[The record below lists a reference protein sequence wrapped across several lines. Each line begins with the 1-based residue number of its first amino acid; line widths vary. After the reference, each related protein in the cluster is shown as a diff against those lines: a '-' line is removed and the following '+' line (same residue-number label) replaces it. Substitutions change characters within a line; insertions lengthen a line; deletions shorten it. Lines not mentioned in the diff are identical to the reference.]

1 MPTQT
6 RIIQPRNVKVG
17 DRIATTNGM
26 REVLKVEHLRHP
38 RLPHHATKL
47 NPYRPINARL
57 NRVYRVDITVQ
68 DVMSEAGTVLT
79 FMVDRPTKVTV
90 QREGKARK
98 TETREQLA
106 EWLIGEVN
114 VEVAEEDA
122 QEHQD
127 RAVFI
132 NHYCFESGATRE
144 DALAAWAK
152 RKAAKLAEAQ
162 IHCEVCG
169 GNHVEEYH
177 TPANV

>member
-1 MPTQT
+1 MPLQT
-6 RIIQPRNVKVG
+6 RIIPPRNVKVG

-26 REVLKVEHLRHP
+26 REVLKVELLRHP

-47 NPYRPINARL
+47 NPYRPINARQ

-79 FMVDRPTKVTV
+79 FMMDRPTKVTV
-90 QREGKARK
+90 QRDSVLAIFAS
-98 TETREQLA
+98 RE
-106 EWLIGEVN
+106 
-114 VEVAEEDA
+114 
-122 QEHQD
+122 EHQD

-144 DALAAWAK
+144 EAVAAWEAK
-152 RKAAKLAEAQ
+152 IR
-162 IHCEVCG
+162 CEVCG

-177 TPANV
+177 TPANI

>member
-26 REVLKVEHLRHP
+26 REVLKVELHRHP
-38 RLPHHATKL
+38 KFKATQV
-47 NPYRPINARL
+47 
-57 NRVYRVDITVQ
+57 RVPRVFRVDITVQ
-68 DVMSEAGTVLT
+68 DVMSDAGTVLSYY
-79 FMVDRPTKVTV
+79 VDRPTKVTV

-106 EWLIGEVN
+106 
-114 VEVAEEDA
+114 VAEEDA

>member
-6 RIIQPRNVKVG
+6 RIIPPRNVKVG

-26 REVLKVEHLRHP
+26 REVLKVELHRHP
-38 RLPHHATKL
+38 KFKATQV
-47 NPYRPINARL
+47 
-57 NRVYRVDITVQ
+57 RVPRVFRVDITVQ
-68 DVMSEAGTVLT
+68 DVMSDAGTVLSYY
-79 FMVDRPTKVTV
+79 VDRPTKVTV

-106 EWLIGEVN
+106 ERLIGEVN

-122 QEHQD
+122 QEQQD

-144 DALAAWAK
+144 DALAAWVK

-162 IHCEVCG
+162 IRCEVCG